1 MASCIHSAILVSVF
15 FVLSFTQAIADDK
28 KNITDLDSNL
38 TDASVIA
45 DPFESWNRRVFSFN
59 NVLDKYVLEPV
70 SIGYNF
76 VTPETVKL
84 LIRNELDYLQSPIS
98 IANSILQGD
107 IDVML
112 HTTGRF
118 LLNTTFGGLGLL
130 DASSGFGLK
139 PHQEDFGQT
148 LAVWGVSEGG
158 YYVMPILG
166 SSTFRDLGGRV
177 IDFAFNPTTYT
188 GNNVAYVSSGVMAL
202 GVVDFRSSNSE
213 LIDSLKSS
221 SSDYYSVIKTIY
233 IQKRNSDIKNA
244 TFLSEDDRQP
254 EFIDFNEQK

>member
-1 MASCIHSAILVSVF
+1 MNTRCH
-15 FVLSFTQAIADDK
+15 
-28 KNITDLDSNL
+28 
-38 TDASVIA
+38 VI
-45 DPFESWNRRVFSFN
+45 P
-59 NVLDKYVLEPV
+59 
-70 SIGYNF
+70 
-76 VTPETVKL
+76 
-84 LIRNELDYLQSPIS
+84 
-98 IANSILQGD
+98 
-107 IDVML
+107 
-112 HTTGRF
+112 
-118 LLNTTFGGLGLL
+118 
-130 DASSGFGLK
+130 
-139 PHQEDFGQT
+139 
-148 LAVWGVSEGG
+148 
-158 YYVMPILG
+158 
-166 SSTFRDLGGRV
+166 RDLGGRV